1 MLLERV
7 GPLGRRPLRVA
18 QLPDPRPSAGEIA
31 IEVDACGVC
40 RTDLHIAEGE
50 VGARL
55 PVVLGHQVVG
65 RVVERGAGADRF
77 RLGELVGVGWLSR
90 TDETC
95 PFCRSGRENLCAQA
109 VFTGRDRDGGFAERM
124 TAPESAAHL
133 LPAGFTARQAAP
145 LLCAGI
151 IGYRTLRLSG
161 ARPGSRLG
169 LFGFGA
175 SAHLVLQVARH
186 EGCEVYV
193 FTRDER
199 HRELAREMGAAW
211 AGATAGD
218 PGVPLDAAALF
229 APAGEVVPIALGRLD
244 RGATLAVNAIH
255 MTPIPALDYEK
266 LYGERVIRSVMNST
280 RRDAEEFLEL
290 ARRIPIRAQ
299 IELFDLEEANEALLR
314 IERGEVRGAA
324 VLQIRAGSVDPDEQP
339 PRPVSRLET
348 ETEER

>member
-7 GPLGRRPLRVA
+7 GPAERNPLRA
-18 QLPDPRPSAGEIA
+18 AELPDPRPAAGEIA

-40 RTDLHIAEGE
+40 RTDLHIVEGE

-55 PVVLGHQVVG
+55 PVVLGHQVAG
-65 RVVERGAGADRF
+65 RVIERGAGAERF
-77 RLGELVGVGWLSR
+77 RLGDLVGVGWLSQ
-90 TDETC
+90 TDGTC
-95 PFCRSGRENLCAQA
+95 AFCRSGRENLCARA

-124 TAPESAAHL
+124 TAPESAAHF

-145 LLCAGI
+145 LLCAGV

-193 FTRDER
+193 FTREER

-211 AGATAGD
+211 AGATAED

-229 APAGEVVPIALGRLD
+229 APAGEVVPMALERLD

-266 LYGERVIRSVMNST
+266 LYGERVVRSVTNST

-290 ARRIPIRAQ
+290 AGRIPIRA
-299 IELFDLEEANEALLR
+299 ETVLFDLEQANEALVR
-314 IERGEVRGAA
+314 VKRGEIRGAA
-324 VLQIRAGSVDPDEQP
+324 VLKIRDSSLDPDEQP
-339 PRPVSRLET
+339 PGPVSRLET
-348 ETEER
+348 EAEER